1 MMTVLRADYS
11 RELFSS
17 PFSFP
22 LFPPS
27 IFLSFYFLEFEDRV
41 TDVLELPSKQA
52 RTHVK
57 GFNYRGD
64 LAGRWMDGARLGSV
78 RLGSDHLIAV
88 FHWSLRFHPIAR
100 CDVAFISC
108 HGAGSRLFAVRA
120 RYLPPA
126 RLVFYRT
133 NRHLY
138 IYIRILFMKEKMKR
152 KRKRFLP
159 RIILV
164 SYADRRRE
172 SKIIK
177 YIYMYIY
184 DVSFRS

>member
-1 MMTVLRADYS
+1 M
-11 RELFSS
+11 
-17 PFSFP
+17 
-22 LFPPS
+22 
-27 IFLSFYFLEFEDRV
+27 

-120 RYLPPA
+120 RYLPPT

-138 IYIRILFMKEKMKR
+138 IYIYTYFIHERENEKK
-152 KRKRFLP
+152 KKTFP
-159 RIILV
+159 S
-164 SYADRRRE
+164 SYN
-172 SKIIK
+172 I
-177 YIYMYIY
+177 
-184 DVSFRS
+184 SFVC